1 MRLLLVEDD
10 DMIGESIEA
19 GLRGENYALDWVRD
33 GASAELAAAA
43 NSYDLMLLDLGL
55 PRQEGMAVLRAVRA
69 HGNDV
74 PVLVVTAREGTA
86 ARIEALDAGADDYL
100 GKPFDL
106 DELLARI
113 RAILRRR
120 VSRSSSVII
129 HGRLQLDL
137 ASHTTILNGVE
148 VPLSAREFA
157 VLRALLDEPGA
168 VVAKRKLE
176 ERLYGWN
183 AEIESN
189 AVDVYIHHLRKK
201 LGPDLIQNVRGV
213 GYKVA
218 AA

>member
-1 MRLLLVEDD
+1 VRLLLVEDD

-55 PRQEGMAVLRAVRA
+55 PR
-69 HGNDV
+69 
-74 PVLVVTAREGTA
+74 REGTA

-120 VSRSSSVII
+120 VSRSSSVIV

-137 ASHTTILNGVE
+137 ASHTTVLDGVE

-218 AA
+218 VA